1 MGLYFKNSDYKKLTK
16 EQFILLGQLADAAGA
31 TTIEEADEEARAE
44 VAERCKFLKEEAIKT
59 AEYQKN
65 LQSSFV

>member
-16 EQFILLGQLADAAGA
+16 EQFILLGQLADACGA
-31 TTIEEADEEARAE
+31 ETIEEVSDEARAE

>member
-1 MGLYFKNSDYKKLTK
+1 MGLLFKNSDYKKLTK
-16 EQFILLGQLADAAGA
+16 EQFILLGQLADAAGT

-65 LQSSFV
+65 LHASFV